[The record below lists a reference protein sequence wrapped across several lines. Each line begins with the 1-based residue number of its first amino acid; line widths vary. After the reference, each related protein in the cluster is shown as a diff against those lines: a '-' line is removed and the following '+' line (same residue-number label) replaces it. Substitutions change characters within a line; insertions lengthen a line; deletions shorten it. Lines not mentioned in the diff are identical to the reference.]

1 MIFAG
6 AINIALAS
14 EAVAP
19 WTCQIWHDRKQLA
32 QVLVV
37 WWWVWVCTLW
47 CKSII
52 FDFILKKNLQICNST
67 PARWQT
73 QPQSAPMRP
82 MPEGRWSCLLEP
94 QSCLLAAPTPPER
107 HRYDRRAVI
116 WVWFPNSTHT
126 STRNFEERQ
135 FLKKV
140 KIPPAISGH
149 WDRWERHQPKHFFF
163 SEVIKINVFGKD
175 LRRYKGVSS
184 AV

>member
-6 AINIALAS
+6 AINIALAI

-32 QVLVV
+32 QVLAV

-52 FDFILKKNLQICNST
+52 FEFYFKKRDLQICNST

-107 HRYDRRAVI
+107 HRYGGRAVI
-116 WVWFPNSTHT
+116 FGLVSKFDSYVDSKGNLVKKSKSHRQYPVTETESFPG
-126 STRNFEERQ
+126 RM
-135 FLKKV
+135 
-140 KIPPAISGH
+140 AG
-149 WDRWERHQPKHFFF
+149 RHA
-163 SEVIKINVFGKD
+163 SAW
-175 LRRYKGVSS
+175 RSS
-184 AV
+184 H

>member
-52 FDFILKKNLQICNST
+52 LNFILKKNLQICNST

-73 QPQSAPMRP
+73 QLQSAPMRP

-107 HRYDRRAVI
+107 HRYGGRAVI

-126 STRNFEERQ
+126 STRKE
-135 FLKKV
+135 
-140 KIPPAISGH
+140 I
-149 WDRWERHQPKHFFF
+149 
-163 SEVIKINVFGKD
+163 FGKSQNPTGNIPSLRPMRGTYSHPSPKRG
-175 LRRYKGVSS
+175 LRRH
-184 AV
+184 